1 MLLGSFAL
9 VGLKVTGPDMRAT
22 GETYF
27 NDLNTADLTIISDLG
42 LDENDEETIRKV
54 KGADEIE
61 FGYMKDVV
69 LKDTN
74 TSFRIFSDSENLSDY
89 QLIEGKLPKE
99 ADEIALD
106 QQYASKYN
114 IGDTIEFTEK
124 EEANGE
130 KSLDRESF
138 EVVGFIYSGEII
150 SDVNLGQSTA
160 GTGALKGYAVVTEEA
175 FDSDYYMLA
184 RVSFEDTK
192 NIDPYSDEYTDKIQA
207 HKDDLSDLLKDQ
219 PEIRLAAIKK
229 DYQEEIDDGQAEI
242 DEAKQEISDKQ
253 KQLDDAKKQLEDE
266 EEIEANEKKLNNQ
279 VADARDDGESQMS
292 DAKTSIRKRK
302 IIN

>member
-1 MLLGSFAL
+1 
-9 VGLKVTGPDMRAT
+9 MRST

-27 NDLNTADLTIISDLG
+27 NDLNVSDLTIISDLG

-74 TSFRIFSDSENLSDY
+74 TSFRIFSDTENLSDY

-114 IGDTIEFTEK
+114 IGDTIELLK
-124 EEANGE
+124 RRSKWE

-138 EVVGFIYSGEII
+138 EVVGLFIQGSI
-150 SDVNLGQSTA
+150 SDVNLVNRQQNRCQT
-160 GTGALKGYAVVTEEA
+160 AVVTEEA
-175 FDSDYYMLA
+175 FDSDYYML
-184 RVSFEDTK
+184 RVSLKTPKHRF
-192 NIDPYSDEYTDKIQA
+192 YSDEYTINQA
-207 HKDDLSDLLKDQ
+207 HKM
-219 PEIRLAAIKK
+219 IW
-229 DYQEEIDDGQAEI
+229 
-242 DEAKQEISDKQ
+242 
-253 KQLDDAKKQLEDE
+253 
-266 EEIEANEKKLNNQ
+266 
-279 VADARDDGESQMS
+279 
-292 DAKTSIRKRK
+292 
-302 IIN
+302 